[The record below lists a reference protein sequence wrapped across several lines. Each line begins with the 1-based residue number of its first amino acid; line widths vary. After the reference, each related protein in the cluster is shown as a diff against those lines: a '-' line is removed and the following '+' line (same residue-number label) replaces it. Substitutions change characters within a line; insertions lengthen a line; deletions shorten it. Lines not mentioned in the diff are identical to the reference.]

1 MRKFLIMMLVLIG
14 TVVLFSPEA
23 FAQTFLWRYRT
34 HATACNGLTGGKTRD
49 LCHQQSDNTLWKCV
63 PSAGDCD
70 TTGEWVQV
78 GGGEGGGGGDLSST
92 DIDTYSELNTIVAD
106 QTLTH
111 NGLIDT
117 FAELDAIVADKS
129 LINTADTKTITATWN
144 VEGTA
149 NFNGGTKGT
158 IIVGSDTTLPGTCS
172 VGTIFIDTDADT
184 NGSLY
189 FCRAT
194 DTWKEVDDDGGA
206 GGLATEDLDTY
217 SELNTIVADVT
228 LTHNGL
234 IDTFAELD
242 AIVADKALLNKA
254 DAADIAGIYEIQDD
268 VEFRFGSAGEWAT
281 EYNDGVDDQLLF
293 VTPLTAAGAI
303 TDPMFEILVDRD
315 GAGMTANQQVFGIGV
330 GSQASN
336 TPLLTVDEDGDV
348 EIGGSLT
355 TGGGGSSITFGSGG
369 VLQDAA
375 NGTIVLGSST
385 TLNVSTNGTLVIEN
399 GANPTVDGAGE
410 IGIDSTEGQLVF
422 HDGSQQHVV
431 SGRKSIDLV
440 IPLPTDSMS
449 FLFKKARYDLTI
461 SNVYGI
467 VDPAD
472 TGESVVFD
480 IRECNSTG
488 DSCTTI
494 DATITADNDG
504 AQDDGT
510 LTNPTIDADDW
521 MLVDIGAVTSGGTL
535 DNLTIS
541 IDFVEDKK

>member
-1 MRKFLIMMLVLIG
+1 MRKFLTMMLVLIG
-14 TVVLFSPEA
+14 TVVLFAPDA

-34 HATACNGLTGGKTRD
+34 HATACNSLTGGKTRD
-49 LCHQQSDNTLWKCV
+49 LCHQQSDDTLWKCV
-63 PSAGDCD
+63 PSSGDCD

-78 GGGEGGGGGDLSST
+78 GGGAGGGLAST
-92 DIDTYSELNTIVAD
+92 DIDTYAELNTIVAD

-117 FAELDAIVADKS
+117 FAELDALVADKA

-144 VEGTA
+144 VEGTV
-149 NFNGGTKGT
+149 NFNGGAKGV
-158 IIVGSDTTLPGTCS
+158 IIIGSATTLPATCS
-172 VGTIFIDTDADT
+172 VGTLFVDTDADT

-217 SELNTIVADVT
+217 AELNTIVADAT

-242 AIVADKALLNKA
+242 AIVADKTLVNAE
-254 DAADIAGIYEIQDD
+254 DAVNISGVREIQDGVD
-268 VEFRFGSAGEWAT
+268 LRFGNDANVTMQYDEAT
-281 EYNDGVDDQLLF
+281 DDQFLIE
-293 VTPLTAAGAI
+293 TTTTGATAV
-303 TDPMFEILVDRD
+303 TDPLFEFLVP
-315 GAGMTANQQVFGIGV
+315 ATPTANQQVFGVAKGTQ
-330 GSQASN
+330 SSN
-336 TPLLTVDEDGDV
+336 TPLITVDEDGDV
-348 EIGGSLT
+348 EIAGSLT
-355 TGGGGSSITFGSGG
+355 TGGGGSSITFGNGG
-369 VLQDAA
+369 QLVDAA
-375 NGTIVLGSST
+375 NGNIQLGAT
-385 TLNVSTNGTLVIEN
+385 TTFDMSTNGTLIIEN
-399 GANPTVDGAGE
+399 GTNPTVDAAGK
-410 IGIDSTEGQLVF
+410 IGLDSTEGQLIV
-422 HDGSQQHVV
+422 HDGTVQRVL

-449 FLFKKARYDLTI
+449 FLFKKARYDFTI

-494 DATITADNDG
+494 DAAITADNDG
-504 AQDDGT
+504 AQDDGS
-510 LTNPTIDADDW
+510 LSNPTIDADDW
-521 MLVDIGAVTSGGTL
+521 VLVDIGTVTSGGTL

-541 IDFVEDKK
+541 IDFVEDRK

>member
-1 MRKFLIMMLVLIG
+1 MKKFLTMMLVLIG

-49 LCHQQSDNTLWKCV
+49 LCHQQSDDTLWKCV

-78 GGGEGGGGGDLSST
+78 GGGAGGGLAST

-117 FAELDAIVADKS
+117 FAELDAIVADKA
-129 LINTADTKTITATWN
+129 LLNTADTKTITATLN
-144 VEGTA
+144 IEGVL

-158 IIVGSDTTLPGTCS
+158 IIVGSDTTLPATCS
-172 VGTIFIDTDADT
+172 VGAIFVDTDADT
-184 NGSLY
+184 NGSVY

-194 DTWKEVDDDGGA
+194 NTWKEIDDDGGA

-217 SELNTIVADVT
+217 AEINAIVADVT

-254 DAADIAGIYEIQDD
+254 DAADISGVYEIQDD
-268 VEFRFGSAGEWAT
+268 TEFRFGSAGEWAA

-293 VTPLTAAGAI
+293 VTPLTAAAAT
-303 TDPMFEILVDRD
+303 TDPLFEILVDRD
-315 GAGMTANQQVFGIGV
+315 SAGMTANQQVFGIGK
-330 GSQASN
+330 GPQASN
-336 TPLLTVDEDGDV
+336 TPLFTVDEDGDV
-348 EIGGSLT
+348 EIAGSLT
-355 TGGGGSSITFGSGG
+355 TGGGGSSITFGNGG
-369 VLQDAA
+369 QLVDAA
-375 NGTIVLGSST
+375 NGNIQLGAT
-385 TLNVSTNGTLVIEN
+385 TTFDMSTNGTLIIEN
-399 GANPTVDGAGE
+399 GTNPTVDAAGK
-410 IGIDSTEGQLVF
+410 IGLDSTEGQLIV
-422 HDGSQQHVV
+422 HDGTVQRVL

-449 FLFKKARYDLTI
+449 FLFKRARYDLTI

-494 DATITADNDG
+494 DAAITADNDG
-504 AQDDGT
+504 AQDDGS
-510 LTNPTIDADDW
+510 LTNPTIDAGDW
-521 MLVDIGAVTSGGTL
+521 VLVDIGTVTSGGTL

-541 IDFVEDKK
+541 IDFVEDRK

>member
-1 MRKFLIMMLVLIG
+1 MRKFLTMMLVLIG
-14 TVVLFSPEA
+14 TVVLFAPDA

-34 HATACNGLTGGKTRD
+34 HATACNSLTGGKTRD
-49 LCHQQSDNTLWKCV
+49 LCHQQSDDTLWKCV
-63 PSAGDCD
+63 PSSGDCD

-78 GGGEGGGGGDLSST
+78 GGGAGGGLAST
-92 DIDTYSELNTIVAD
+92 DIDTYAELNTIVAD

-117 FAELDAIVADKS
+117 FAELDALVADKA

-144 VEGTA
+144 VEGTV
-149 NFNGGTKGT
+149 NFNGGAKGV
-158 IIVGSDTTLPGTCS
+158 IIIGSATTLPATCS
-172 VGTIFIDTDADT
+172 VGTLFVDTDADT

-217 SELNTIVADVT
+217 AELNTIVADAT

-242 AIVADKALLNKA
+242 AIVADKTLVNAE
-254 DAADIAGIYEIQDD
+254 DAVNISGVREIQDGVD
-268 VEFRFGSAGEWAT
+268 LRFGNDANVTMQYDEAT
-281 EYNDGVDDQLLF
+281 DDQLLIE
-293 VTPLTAAGAI
+293 TTTTGATAV
-303 TDPMFEILVDRD
+303 TDPLFEFLVP
-315 GAGMTANQQVFGIGV
+315 ATPTANQQVFGVAKGTQ
-330 GSQASN
+330 SSN
-336 TPLLTVDEDGDV
+336 TPLITVDEDGDV
-348 EIGGSLT
+348 EIAGSLT
-355 TGGGGSSITFGSGG
+355 TGGGGSSITFGNGG
-369 VLQDAA
+369 QLVDAA
-375 NGTIVLGSST
+375 NGNIQLGAT
-385 TLNVSTNGTLVIEN
+385 TTFDMSTNGTLIIEN
-399 GANPTVDGAGE
+399 GTNPTVDAAGK
-410 IGIDSTEGQLVF
+410 IGLDSTEGQLIV
-422 HDGSQQHVV
+422 HDGTVQRVL

-449 FLFKKARYDLTI
+449 FLFKKARYDFTI

-494 DATITADNDG
+494 DAAITADNDG
-504 AQDDGT
+504 AQDDGS
-510 LTNPTIDADDW
+510 LSNPTIDADDW
-521 MLVDIGAVTSGGTL
+521 VLVDIGTVTSGGTL

-541 IDFVEDKK
+541 IDFVEDRK